1 MQKKIVCKKMSK
13 GKNVCWD
20 IRFKK
25 GVCRKNFLTP
35 PLPPPHTPISKK
47 IIVRPQLSDLMD
59 ARSQSL
65 LSKKRLLYNIEFVLD
80 ALSPSLLG

>member
-1 MQKKIVCKKMSK
+1 MFAETYVLKKVFAEKTFS
-13 GKNVCWD
+13 
-20 IRFKK
+20 
-25 GVCRKNFLTP
+25 P
-35 PLPPPHTPISKK
+35 HPSPPPIHTPISKK

-80 ALSPSLLG
+80 TLSPSLLG

>member
-1 MQKKIVCKKMSK
+1 MTI
-13 GKNVCWD
+13 GKNVCGD
-20 IRFKK
+20 IHFKK
-25 GVCRKNFLTP
+25 NVCRKNFLKK
-35 PLPPPHTPISKK
+35 PLPPPPPPTHTHTHTPISKK